1 MIDPTARI
9 EPGAA
14 IGQNAS
20 IGPYCVVGP
29 HAVIGDGCRLVAHV
43 HVAGHTTIGPRTV
56 LYPFASLGS
65 PPQSVK
71 YRGGPTR
78 LVVGADCDIRE
89 GVTMNTGTED
99 GGGVT
104 EVGDRCFLMVGS
116 HVGHDCMVGND
127 VTFANNV
134 VLGGHVTIGDFV
146 VFGGQAAV
154 RQFVRI
160 GEGAMIVGLS
170 GVRADV
176 IPFGLVQGPLANL
189 MGLNVVGMRRRGFTQ
204 VRLISSNRVGS
215 LAAAGATNL
224 SIMWRTTNSLYGY
237 HTLRAVVSPV
247 GGETNSLDNT
257 NLVTVIVADGWT
269 TNVFIAKG
277 SAWRYQDQGLDLTQ
291 TPWALPSYY
300 DSVWSQGA
308 GPLGYS
314 ENGSLTNIAT
324 SLSWGPTPTNKH
336 PAYYLRQQSGADVLL
351 LH

>member
-14 IGQNAS
+14 IGQNVS
-20 IGPYCVVGP
+20 IGPYCVLGP

-43 HVAGHTTIGPRTV
+43 HVAGHTMIGPRTV

-189 MGLNVVGMRRRGFTQ
+189 MGLNVVGMHRRGFSKADIHLLRRAYEAIFFGSGTFRERLDQ
-204 VRLISSNRVGS
+204 VAAQSGSTPLIAKVIAFIEDMADVLDRADLIVARSGAMTVSEIALAGRAAIFVPYPFHRDRQQELNARVIERLGGAVIVKDDNSLGEN
-215 LAAAGATNL
+215 LAAALRELIARPSG
-224 SIMWRTTNSLYGY
+224 SRTMG
-237 HTLRAVVSPV
+237 
-247 GGETNSLDNT
+247 
-257 NLVTVIVADGWT
+257 
-269 TNVFIAKG
+269 
-277 SAWRYQDQGLDLTQ
+277 
-291 TPWALPSYY
+291 
-300 DSVWSQGA
+300 
-308 GPLGYS
+308 
-314 ENGSLTNIAT
+314 
-324 SLSWGPTPTNKH
+324 
-336 PAYYLRQQSGADVLL
+336 
-351 LH
+351 